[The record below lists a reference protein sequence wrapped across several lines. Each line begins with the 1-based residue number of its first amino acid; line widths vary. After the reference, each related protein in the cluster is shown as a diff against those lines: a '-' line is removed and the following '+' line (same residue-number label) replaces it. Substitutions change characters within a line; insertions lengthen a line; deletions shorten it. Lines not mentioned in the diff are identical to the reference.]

1 MPSYQEFAI
10 TIYQTKEDIETSWK
24 STHNIIKEYATS
36 ELQSIEDYRIV
47 YSSNGR
53 SVSLRSNKYGGFPS
67 VLLFLQKVNNGIEFF
82 KKDQKNRCVIACC
95 GNPPR
100 SSAR

>member
-36 ELQSIEDYRIV
+36 ELQSIEDIASYIPV
-47 YSSNGR
+47 MVGAY
-53 SVSLRSNKYGGFPS
+53 LY
-67 VLLFLQKVNNGIEFF
+67 
-82 KKDQKNRCVIACC
+82 DQINMVD
-95 GNPPR
+95 
-100 SSAR
+100 SQVF